1 MATVPNFTAS
11 QSSGTPSII
20 QLNDTS
26 TGTNTSSIA
35 KRRVYLL
42 QANGTFLVPAG
53 TTNDYCDWAIT
64 DPATVPFPPT
74 SVSLNVLSQDSALS
88 ITVQWLT
95 SSNVVVTSKTIS
107 FAFTAYNETFY
118 YGLTESQVANAN
130 LTASTNWYQNKLIL
144 RVELDSAVQAVTFA
158 SDIFSAQAALNR
170 ATFIST
176 NSSYFF

>member
-20 QLNDTS
+20 TLNDTS
-26 TGTNTSSIA
+26 TGTNTTSIA

-53 TTNDYCDWAIT
+53 TTNDYSDWAIT
-64 DPATVPFPPT
+64 NTAIVPFPPI
-74 SVSLNVLSQDSALS
+74 SLSLNVLSQDSALS
-88 ITVQWLT
+88 VTVQWLT
-95 SSNVVVTSKTIS
+95 SANAVVTSKTIS

-118 YGLTESQVANAN
+118 YGLTESQVANSN

-144 RVELDSAVQAVTFA
+144 RVELDSALQAVTFA